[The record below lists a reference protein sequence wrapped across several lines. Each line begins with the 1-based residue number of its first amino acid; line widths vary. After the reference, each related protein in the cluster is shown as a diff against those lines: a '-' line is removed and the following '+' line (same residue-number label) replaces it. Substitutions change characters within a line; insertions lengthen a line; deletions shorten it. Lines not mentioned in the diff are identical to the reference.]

1 MSDASSIAPDELPV
15 SYEALMVILI
25 NNDKAIVS
33 HTNLNKFAQ
42 INRDLSGYENI
53 MLLFLLFM
61 LFCIM
66 GSAGIRSEVCDLGR
80 ENERFVKLM
89 DSIKHKDH
97 QIS

>member
-15 SYEALMVILI
+15 SYGALMVILI

-53 MLLFLLFM
+53 MLLFFALYAVLHNGE
-61 LFCIM
+61 C
-66 GSAGIRSEVCDLGR
+66 R
-80 ENERFVKLM
+80 N
-89 DSIKHKDH
+89 
-97 QIS
+97 QI

>member
-1 MSDASSIAPDELPV
+1 MSDASSIAPDEIPV
-15 SYEALMVILI
+15 SYGALMVILI

-33 HTNLNKFAQ
+33 HTNLSKYGQ
-42 INRDLSGYENI
+42 INRDLSEYENI
-53 MLLFLLFM
+53 MLFFCSFI

-66 GSAGIRSEVCDLGR
+66 GSAGIRSKVCDLGI

-89 DSIKHKDH
+89 DSIKHKDP